1 VADRSALYKSAIMEL
16 ERQTSAV
23 VPILIRLLQ
32 PTAVALI
39 HVYEVHFGKDKRGV
53 DLISDSLP
61 FGRVWHDWPEAVANG
76 NWLCATPQ
84 PLT

>member
-1 VADRSALYKSAIMEL
+1 MEL

-32 PTAVALI
+32 PTAVAFI

-53 DLISDSLP
+53 DLISDFLP
-61 FGRVWHDWPEAVANG
+61 FGRAWHTGRKP
-76 NWLCATPQ
+76 
-84 PLT
+84 

>member
-1 VADRSALYKSAIMEL
+1 MEL

-32 PTAVALI
+32 PTAVAFI
-39 HVYEVHFGKDKRGV
+39 HVYEVQFGKDKRGV

-61 FGRVWHDWPEAVANG
+61 FGRVWHDWPEPVANG
-76 NWLCATPQ
+76 NWLCAIPQ

>member
-1 VADRSALYKSAIMEL
+1 MGTADKRRECNSN
-16 ERQTSAV
+16 Q
-23 VPILIRLLQ
+23 LLQ
-32 PTAVALI
+32 PTAVAFI

-76 NWLCATPQ
+76 NWPCAIPQ